1 MKKSFKLFIGAL
13 VLTFFVSQNLFA
25 ESRCQTFFKEM
36 LTQDISSDVFNPAIT
51 PVQSIGFGKKKYFD
65 KNINDFEFYK
75 NKEGYFVV
83 GRIDKKE
90 LIGKVKKDDVI
101 LKVNDID
108 IRKFDFRYLVSE
120 EDEKNKNFTYLEEM
134 FQNGEDINVLLKDP
148 NTNETFKVKTKKQE
162 LELNDYAIDLFIE
175 HIKLNEK
182 NGTLDLTFSK
192 EYLFIALG
200 ENFKITNIAK
210 ETLFNENTKEYE
222 YCPFTVAQWKK
233 LDTLDPNLGMKIENI
248 VSRDKSLI
256 QESYEIL
263 PRYYEEN
270 NQHELDI
277 GFKSFGTTTLRNDYD
292 LKSFPFDK
300 QKIRILI
307 HQENYFLDTVY
318 LEETKYAH
326 RDLEYFANL
335 DKIQG
340 WDIVNFEI
348 NQYLHNNPN
357 YSQPFDGIEIVL
369 DIERESAYYIFKIIL
384 PIILILVVCWSSIWI
399 TPREI
404 ESRLTIT
411 IVCLLS
417 LIAYNFV
424 IDSELPK
431 LEYLTTMDFIIL
443 MSYVYAAIPNFL
455 SIYSHRRFLAK
466 NKAKIKDLELYGRRY
481 GFISYLSIVVI
492 IIIINTNMSPDN
504 TKAFL
509 SWMALAQ

>member
-1 MKKSFKLFIGAL
+1 MKKSFKLFISAL
-13 VLTFFVSQNLFA
+13 LFTFLISQSLMA
-25 ESRCQTFFKEM
+25 DSRCQTFFKEM
-36 LTQDISSDVFNPAIT
+36 LKQDISSDVFNPAIT
-51 PVQSIGFGKKKYFD
+51 PIQSIGFGKKKYFD
-65 KNINDFEFYK
+65 KAIDNFEFYK
-75 NKEGYFVV
+75 DKDGYFTV
-83 GRIDKKE
+83 GRVDNKD
-90 LIGKVKKDDVI
+90 LIGKVKKNDII
-101 LKVNDID
+101 LKVNNID
-108 IRKFDFRYLVSE
+108 VRKFDFKYIVSE
-120 EDEKNKNFTYLEEM
+120 EDDKKKKFTFLEEM
-134 FQNGEDINVLLKDP
+134 FQNDEDVNVLLKDP
-148 NTNETFKVKTKKQE
+148 VTNKTFELKTKKQE
-162 LELNDYAIDLFIE
+162 LTLNEYSVDLFIE

-182 NGTLDLTFSK
+182 NGTLDLTFTK
-192 EYLFIALG
+192 EFLFLALG

-210 ETLFNENTKEYE
+210 ETLFDEDNREYE

-256 QESYEIL
+256 QEGYEII
-263 PRYYEEN
+263 PFYYEEEN
-270 NQHELDI
+270 KHEVEI
-277 GFKSFGTTTLRNDYD
+277 HFRSFGTTTLRNDYD

-300 QKIRILI
+300 QKIKILI
-307 HQENYFLDTVY
+307 HQENYIMDDAY
-318 LEETKYAH
+318 LEETAYAH
-326 RDLEYFANL
+326 RDLENFVNQ

-348 NQYLHNNPN
+348 NQYLHKNPN
-357 YSQPFDGIEIVL
+357 YTIPFDGIEIVL

-443 MSYVYAAIPNFL
+443 MSYIYAAIPNFL
-455 SIYSHRRFLAK
+455 SIYSHRRYLAK
-466 NKAKIKDLELYGRRY
+466 NKAKIKDLETVGRKYGLL
-481 GFISYLSIVVI
+481 SYLSIIFI
-492 IIIINTNMSPDN
+492 IIIINTNMSPEN
-504 TKAFL
+504 TSAAL
-509 SWMALAQ
+509 SWLSLR